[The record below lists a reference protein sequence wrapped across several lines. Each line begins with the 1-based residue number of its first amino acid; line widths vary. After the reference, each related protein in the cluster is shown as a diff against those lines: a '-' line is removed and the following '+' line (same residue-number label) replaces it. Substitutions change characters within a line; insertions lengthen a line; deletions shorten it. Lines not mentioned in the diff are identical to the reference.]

1 MSDRPDEGHVRVL
14 DGVRLCRTILD
25 AFVRTRW
32 ARADNELYCD
42 PHAFADE
49 FADFV
54 RRAPEYGVRYA
65 YTAFNMYVDGLM
77 ATLPLVYTTGA
88 RVFDEHE
95 PAGEPTVAFWES
107 RYPQLA
113 TSIRARRVADEVHAS
128 VCALAGPEHYSALR
142 QFEHHEGALL
152 NLLDEAL
159 ADLWELKLLDCDLRQ
174 DFVAE
179 AAPYLSESGGNPCYL
194 FDREQEG
201 LPSGTP
207 QHEPSLVVDVLA
219 HLLTNPAGRISAVTH
234 GLDYLSQRQRVRD
247 LARWWDL
254 TGRCRVSLLRAADA
268 IDAAKKAHALSAG
281 MLLRLPYDIL
291 ADHLLPLLD
300 VAQLASMR
308 STSRAFTE
316 GAFGQAITSR
326 LPFWRLRSV
335 PGTLLADE
343 THEAFFTNVRRQ
355 RRDQSLLCHFEAGF
369 FPHHR
374 EHIPGFAGDRAQNF
388 VDCRKSVTLMV
399 ELCTLHKRPKAL
411 VPHLK
416 VRAFSD
422 AVQTAFEAQAQLVPP
437 PPALADLHPVLLR
450 RRFLAIPE
458 GDVAT
463 ATRQAEACMAD
474 VAVATVHFKVL
485 KAERTVA
492 DEEEQRAAYHHAGGG
507 YEVSRTLDAWRA
519 AQGEQRAVAR
529 ALDDATRALD
539 AAYARDD
546 WPCGVL
552 PPDHYSNRG
561 PDPHTDPLRGGPAS
575 KARIHWLNLEFGLPH
590 GTPVHHNQSNLT
602 FLHFRAEPL
611 DPLYERRRVVASD
624 YFSKPFECS
633 VDLLHADDDLVC
645 TRDTDRAVTP
655 RCADA
660 AGPLEPVCGFDYGS
674 FSPPT
679 RVPHTEPPDFFAS
692 TLPAR
697 TKCIVRAL
705 SGGGKGAANRWGATT
720 GMNAYKLRVN
730 INATK
735 HSGREVHAAIV
746 SPRFYTV
753 NKASVLAKAK
763 RRARDAEDR
772 AEEGRVEAAAAEREA
787 DAAPDAKARRLL
799 AAAAT
804 SVG

>member
-1 MSDRPDEGHVRVL
+1 MSDRPDEGHLRVL

-32 ARADNELYCD
+32 AREDNELYCD
-42 PHAFADE
+42 PYAFTHD

-54 RRAPEYGVRYA
+54 RRAPKYGVRYA
-65 YTAFNMYVDGLM
+65 YTAFSMYVDSLIP
-77 ATLPLVYTTGA
+77 TLPAVYTTAA

-95 PAGEPTVAFWES
+95 PPGEPTVAFWES

-113 TSIRARRVADEVHAS
+113 TSIRARRVADEVRAS
-128 VCALAGPEHYSALR
+128 VRALAGLEHFSALQ
-142 QFEHHEGALL
+142 QFEHHDGALL

-159 ADLWELKLLDCDLRQ
+159 ADLWELKLLDRDLRQ

-179 AAPYLSESGGNPCYL
+179 AAPYLSESGGSPHYL
-194 FDREQEG
+194 FDREHEG

-219 HLLTNPAGRISAVTH
+219 HLLTAPAGRISAVTR

-268 IDAAKKAHALSAG
+268 IDTAKKAHALSAG

-291 ADHLLPLLD
+291 ADHLMPLLEI
-300 VAQLASMR
+300 AQLASMR
-308 STSRAFTE
+308 SASRAFTE

-335 PGTLLADE
+335 PGTLLAEE
-343 THEAFFTNVRRQ
+343 THEAFFTDLRRE

-422 AVQTAFEAQAQLVPP
+422 AVQTALEAQANVPS
-437 PPALADLHPVLLR
+437 ALATLHPVLLR

-474 VAVATVHFKVL
+474 VAVATVRCKVL

-492 DEEEQRAAYHHAGGG
+492 DEELDRAAAQHDHTQADAP
-507 YEVSRTLDAWRA
+507 RTLDAWRA
-519 AQGEQRAVAR
+519 AQGEQRAVDR
-529 ALDDATRALD
+529 ALDDAVRALD

-561 PDPHTDPLRGGPAS
+561 PDQHTDPLRGGPAS
-575 KARIHWLNLEFGLPH
+575 KARTPWLNLEFGLPH
-590 GTPVHHNQSNLT
+590 GTPVHHDQSNLT

-624 YFSKPFECS
+624 YFSKPFQCS

-645 TRDTDRAVTP
+645 TRDTDRDVTP

-660 AGPLEPVCGFDYGS
+660 AGPLEPVCGFDYS
-674 FSPPT
+674 CFSPPT
-679 RVPHTEPPDFFAS
+679 RVPHTEAPDLFAS

-705 SGGGKGAANRWGATT
+705 SGGGKGAANRWGATK

-730 INATK
+730 ITATK

-772 AEEGRVEAAAAEREA
+772 AEAGRVEAAAAERED
-787 DAAPDAKARRLL
+787 DAAPDAKARRLV